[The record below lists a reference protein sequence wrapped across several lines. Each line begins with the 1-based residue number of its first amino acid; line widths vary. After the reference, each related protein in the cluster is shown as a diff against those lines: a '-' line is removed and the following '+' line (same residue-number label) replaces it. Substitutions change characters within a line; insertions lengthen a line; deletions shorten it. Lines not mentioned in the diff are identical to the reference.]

1 MRRAIST
8 KTPHSKGDPHSSPL
22 EHQSGQKRRWH
33 YTSAIKIFH
42 LNNASPL
49 PLTSASFMPLRPG
62 MPIPG
67 FLCQAARTLLN
78 VSQAWLW
85 HQAAVSK
92 KTINDFE
99 NGFLEPSDEI
109 IGRIRRALEAGGAQF
124 VFGEDVLGVVVYR
137 SNEEESLSSRSAK
150 RRTR

>member
-1 MRRAIST
+1 MDQPERQF
-8 KTPHSKGDPHSSPL
+8 
-22 EHQSGQKRRWH
+22 EHGQHWH

-62 MPIPG
+62 VPIPG

-137 SNEEESLSSRSAK
+137 SSEEESLSSRSAK